1 MILSTAP
8 TVRWLAC
15 ITGVSALSDEP
26 LSEAGFETL
35 AIREGLTRGFEQE
48 HSDPIYATSSFV
60 FESAEEAAAT
70 FAGDRAGNT
79 YSRFSNPTVSV
90 FEKRLAALEGGEDCV
105 ATSSGMSAI
114 LTLCLTVLKSGDHV
128 VCSKNVFGSTVSLFN
143 NILTKLDIEVSFV
156 SLRNLEEWRAAVT
169 PKTKLFFC
177 ETPSNPI
184 CEVGDIRAIASIAH
198 ASNALLAVDNCFC
211 TPALQRPLALDAD
224 VVMHSATKY
233 LDGQGRVL
241 GGALVGT
248 TELMADV
255 RSFVRV
261 CGPSMSPFN
270 AWVFSK
276 GLETLQLRMNAH
288 SASAMALAE
297 WLSAHERVT
306 TVNYCGLESH
316 PDHQLAAS
324 QQSAFGGVLSFEM
337 AGGQDEAWAFING
350 VRLMS
355 LTANLGDVKT
365 TICHPAST
373 THGRLSDDQKREAGI
388 TPSLIRIAVGLED
401 VADLIKDCERGFKA
415 LSA

>member
-1 MILSTAP
+1 MRSSAYIIGAN
-8 TVRWLAC
+8 
-15 ITGVSALSDEP
+15 ALSDTP

-35 AIREGLTRGFEQE
+35 AIREGLIRGFEQE

-60 FESAEEAAAT
+60 FESAEQAAAT
-70 FAGDRAGNT
+70 FSGERDGNT

-114 LTLCLTVLKSGDHV
+114 LTLCLTVLKTGDHV
-128 VCSKNVFGSTVSLFN
+128 VCSRNVFGSTVGLFN
-143 NILTKLDIEVSFV
+143 NILTKLGIDVSFV
-156 SLRNLEEWRAAVT
+156 SLRDLHDWQAAVT

-184 CEVGDIRAIASIAH
+184 CEVGDIRQIAEIAH
-198 ASNALLAVDNCFC
+198 GANALLAVDNCFC
-211 TPALQRPLALDAD
+211 TPALQKPLELGAD

-241 GGALVGT
+241 GGALVGGA
-248 TELMADV
+248 ELMADV
-255 RSFVRV
+255 RAFVRV

-276 GLETLQLRMNAH
+276 GLETLQLRMDAH
-288 SASAMALAE
+288 SARAMTLAN
-297 WLSAHERVT
+297 WLVSHDKVS
-306 TVNYCGLESH
+306 TVNYCGLKTH
-316 PDHQLAAS
+316 PDHELAKT
-324 QQSAFGGVLSFEM
+324 QQSAFGGVLSFEVI
-337 AGGQDEAWAFING
+337 GGQAEAWAFINST
-350 VRLMS
+350 RLMS

-373 THGRLSDDQKREAGI
+373 THGRLSDEQKQEAGI
-388 TPSLIRIAVGLED
+388 TSSLIRIAVGLED
-401 VADLIKDCERGFKA
+401 VSDIIADCERGFSA
-415 LSA
+415 L

>member
-1 MILSTAP
+1 MRS
-8 TVRWLAC
+8 
-15 ITGVSALSDEP
+15 SAYIIGANELSDTP

-35 AIREGLTRGFEQE
+35 TIREGLIRGFEQE

-60 FESAEEAAAT
+60 FESAEQAAAT
-70 FAGDRAGNT
+70 FSGERDGNT

-114 LTLCLTVLKSGDHV
+114 LTLCLTVLKTGDHV
-128 VCSKNVFGSTVSLFN
+128 VCSRNVFGSTVGLFN
-143 NILTKLDIEVSFV
+143 NILTKLGIDVSFV
-156 SLRNLEEWRAAVT
+156 SLRDLRDWQAAVI

-184 CEVGDIRAIASIAH
+184 CEVGDIRQIAEIAH
-198 ASNALLAVDNCFC
+198 GANALLAVDNCFC
-211 TPALQRPLALDAD
+211 TPALQKPLELGAD

-241 GGALVGT
+241 GGALVGGA
-248 TELMADV
+248 ELMADV
-255 RSFVRV
+255 RAFVRV

-276 GLETLQLRMNAH
+276 GLETLQLRMDAH
-288 SASAMALAE
+288 SARAMTLAN
-297 WLSAHERVT
+297 WLVSHDKVSK
-306 TVNYCGLESH
+306 VNYCGLKTH
-316 PDHQLAAS
+316 PDHELAKS
-324 QQSAFGGVLSFEM
+324 QQSAFGGVLSFEVI
-337 AGGQDEAWAFING
+337 GGQAEAWAFINST
-350 VRLMS
+350 RLMS

-373 THGRLSDDQKREAGI
+373 THGRLSDEQKQEAGI
-388 TPSLIRIAVGLED
+388 TSSLIRIAVGLED
-401 VADLIKDCERGFKA
+401 VSDIIADCERGFSA
-415 LSA
+415 L

>member
-1 MILSTAP
+1 MILSTAL

-15 ITGVSALSDEP
+15 IIGVSALSDEP

-70 FAGDRAGNT
+70 FAGDRHGNT

-169 PKTKLFFC
+169 PRTKLFFC

-198 ASNALLAVDNCFC
+198 ASSALLAVDNCFC
-211 TPALQRPLALDAD
+211 TPALQRPLALEAD

-248 TELMADV
+248 AELMADV
-255 RSFVRV
+255 RAFVRV

-288 SASAMALAE
+288 SASAMTLAK
-297 WLSAHERVT
+297 WLSADERVT
-306 TVNYCGLESH
+306 KVNYCGLESH

-337 AGGQDEAWAFING
+337 AGGQEEAWAFING

-388 TPSLIRIAVGLED
+388 TQSLIRIAVGLED
-401 VADLIKDCERGFKA
+401 VADLIKDCERGFQA

>member
-1 MILSTAP
+1 MILSTAL

-35 AIREGLTRGFEQE
+35 AIREGLSRGFEQE

-70 FAGDRAGNT
+70 FAGDRHGNT

-169 PKTKLFFC
+169 PRTKLFFC

-198 ASNALLAVDNCFC
+198 ASSALLAVDNCFC

-248 TELMADV
+248 AELMADV
-255 RSFVRV
+255 RAFVRV

-288 SASAMALAE
+288 SASAMTLAK

-306 TVNYCGLESH
+306 KVNYCGLESH

-337 AGGQDEAWAFING
+337 AGGQDEAWAFINR

-373 THGRLSDDQKREAGI
+373 THGRLSDNQKREAGI
-388 TPSLIRIAVGLED
+388 TQSLIRIAVGLED